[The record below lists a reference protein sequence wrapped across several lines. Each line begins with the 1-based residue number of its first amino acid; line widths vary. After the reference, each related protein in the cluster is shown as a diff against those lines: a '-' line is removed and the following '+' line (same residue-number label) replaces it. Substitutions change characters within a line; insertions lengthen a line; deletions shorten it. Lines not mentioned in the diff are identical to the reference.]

1 MQIQL
6 YLAAWCP
13 WAQGIRSQDQ
23 ENNEKL
29 KRTPHSKVTRIMSHM
44 QEKVLEI
51 SLKTECVA
59 S

>member
-29 KRTPHSKVTRIMSHM
+29 KRTPHSKVTRIISHM
-44 QEKVLEI
+44 QEKSSRNQLQKSSV
-51 SLKTECVA
+51 
-59 S
+59 